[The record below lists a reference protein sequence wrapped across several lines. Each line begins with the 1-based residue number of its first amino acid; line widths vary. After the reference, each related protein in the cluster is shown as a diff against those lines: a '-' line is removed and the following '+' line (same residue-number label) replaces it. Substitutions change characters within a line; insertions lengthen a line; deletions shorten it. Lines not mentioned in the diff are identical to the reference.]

1 MEEPITPTINPRN
14 RMSRMRLH
22 AQSLA
27 QPVNPEG
34 LSYLDDLWNTAAL
47 DWGIGQGIQTL
58 AIRAKRG
65 AMFQDDLQG
74 YNPYRDEDF
83 SEINPQYYREF
94 LDARTPEQFLAV
106 KDMIETNTRRRNEL
120 DQNNAF
126 VTRLIGNALNPSI
139 LIPIPFARGI
149 GFREGFKKTAPIVGG
164 LLGTEEYL
172 RHELDPTST
181 IPETL
186 FTIGGGTLFG
196 GALGGLAGMVGS
208 KTIGRTTKQWFE
220 DHQKI
225 VETSNR
231 LEDEMPGVTD
241 GIRPQQAG
249 TEATDEG
256 VKSFVRPVKGET
268 TKQYQERI
276 DKIVADPKLYDDYSS
291 VSRSYEPD
299 RLVETGIG
307 LEKLSPSFHP
317 FYALK
322 NNLFRGFAGNSVARF
337 ADEMSGPLGLMNK
350 GNREGDV
357 ASSTAVYSMATLHN
371 PKLIQA
377 KTDMWD
383 AYMRQVGIK
392 TDVEKATP
400 AGQAFQYIK
409 QSISPTA
416 RQNYREW
423 LEEVTQ
429 VYLTPNYVAKTPE
442 IQEGVTAMSN
452 YMNAMGK
459 ELAEVGAYSTSN
471 LQFTKGWM
479 TKTKDRLDQRLIKWQ
494 GILKNLKSKDSLSK
508 KQFDLKKDIEE
519 IYLPDMRDKQIYLN
533 DRLQSIEKTLN
544 DPQGIPQLEPGSP
557 GHFHRM
563 WKQKAVQENR
573 EVLERILEQAFIKN
587 ETVGERVADT
597 VDNIL
602 KIGKLGKVA
611 RQVEDLMK
619 AEKIE
624 PYIIARTKKK
634 IEAISKMRG
643 SDRKPLSAIERNEE
657 ARILIDRVVRDYG
670 LGNGVAKES
679 KKIIDEI
686 EALSR
691 NPGAEI
697 LEGNTGLLSR
707 RLNLPSHL
715 FINVPE
721 LRGGSFIETDPE
733 LVLKAYHRKT
743 SMAIEMQRRYGDING
758 QKRIDELEEMMD
770 EEINLLF
777 NEKGKEAEIATLIR
791 EKKKQV
797 QAATDLRDKTIGV
810 YAIPEDPSSLGF
822 RATQFTKN
830 WMVMALMG
838 KATVAALADIGRT
851 VGAVGFK
858 ETVGGTF
865 DKFTIAAKEF
875 RKAGEEVEL
884 AGEAAEMA
892 LHGRFEVM
900 MDIDPMY
907 AAATAGERLAQEG
920 ANAMFLLN
928 GLSAYTDMMKR
939 FSGGIIQSQMI
950 ESSIKWSKGQKLTPR
965 QKETLLRL
973 GIDKDDAKAIA
984 KQWQDAG
991 AVGPGNGTNKLYLA
1005 NTEKWTDVEVT
1016 RKFRAGLAEEVNNA
1030 VITPRP
1036 GDKPN
1041 FADTP
1046 LGSVIFQF
1054 KSFGM
1059 GATNRTLLAGLQQ
1072 KDAQALHGMLSMIGL
1087 GYLVDVI
1094 RSGPYDSRPLIS
1106 MDRFIQAVDYSG
1118 VTGILFELNN
1128 MLETSTGAF
1137 LESPLG
1143 IRPLAGIDPAFG
1155 DTDAARAIGT
1165 SGGPT
1170 FGLLAKLISSIT
1182 DSDASTADQIK
1193 AVRRLLPFNQ
1203 LIWWAWA
1210 VDRVQRDAIT
1220 LTED

>member
-1 MEEPITPTINPRN
+1 
-14 RMSRMRLH
+14 
-22 AQSLA
+22 
-27 QPVNPEG
+27 
-34 LSYLDDLWNTAAL
+34 
-47 DWGIGQGIQTL
+47 
-58 AIRAKRG
+58 
-65 AMFQDDLQG
+65 
-74 YNPYRDEDF
+74 
-83 SEINPQYYREF
+83 
-94 LDARTPEQFLAV
+94 
-106 KDMIETNTRRRNEL
+106 
-120 DQNNAF
+120 
-126 VTRLIGNALNPSI
+126 
-139 LIPIPFARGI
+139 
-149 GFREGFKKTAPIVGG
+149 
-164 LLGTEEYL
+164 
-172 RHELDPTST
+172 
-181 IPETL
+181 
-186 FTIGGGTLFG
+186 
-196 GALGGLAGMVGS
+196 MVGS
-208 KTIGRTTKQWFE
+208 RTINRTTKQWFD

-225 VETSNR
+225 VETANR

-241 GIRPQQAG
+241 GIRPQTEFKTTVEYQKAGSDTVEVTEINRAQAG
-249 TEATDEG
+249 KTREEPRKDAGKIKEESGKDTGISRES
-256 VKSFVRPVKGET
+256 VESFVRPVKGET
-268 TKQYQERI
+268 QKAYNERI
-276 DKIVADPKLYDDYSS
+276 DKIVADRKLYDDYLLI
-291 VSRSYEPD
+291 SRSYEPD
-299 RLVETGIG
+299 RLVETGTG

-322 NNLFRGFAGNSVARF
+322 NNKFTGLAGNSIARF

-350 GNREGDV
+350 GNREGDI

-377 KTDMWD
+377 TTDMWD
-383 AYMRQVGIK
+383 AYMRQVGVK
-392 TDVEKATP
+392 TDTEKSTP
-400 AGQAFQYIK
+400 MGQAFQYLK

-416 RQNYREW
+416 RRNYREFG
-423 LEEVTQ
+423 EETTKS
-429 VYLTPNYVAKTPE
+429 YLIPGYEARTPQ
-442 IQEGVTAMSN
+442 IQEAIN
-452 YMNAMGK
+452 AQAKYMNSMGEALK
-459 ELAEVGAYSTSN
+459 EVGAFNVSK
-471 LQFTKGWM
+471 LEIIQAD
-479 TKTKDRLDQRLIKWQ
+479 KTRSLNSLNERITLWQNKLKDI
-494 GILKNLKSKDSLSK
+494 KSKDSITKDQLEL
-508 KQFDLKKDIEE
+508 KQTIEE
-519 IYLPDMRDKQIYLN
+519 IYLPDMKTKQNLL
-533 DRLQSIEKTLN
+533 REELEKIEKTIN
-544 DPQGIPQLEPGSP
+544 DPTRLPQLEPGAP

-563 WKQKAVQENR
+563 FKQKAIRENP
-573 EVLERILEQAFIKN
+573 EVLEKIIHEQYTKN
-587 ETVGERVADT
+587 ATVGERVSDT

-602 KIGKLGKVA
+602 KVGKLGRVA

-634 IEAISKMRG
+634 IEAISKMRD
-643 SDRKPLSAIERNEE
+643 SNRKPLSTAARNEE
-657 ARILIDRVVRDYG
+657 ARILVDRIVRDYG
-670 LGNGVAKES
+670 LGNGVAKAVKEV
-679 KKIIDEI
+679 IDEI
-686 EALSR
+686 DALSR
-691 NPGAEI
+691 DPGAEI
-697 LEGNTGLLSR
+697 INGSNGLLSR

-721 LRGGSFIETDPE
+721 LKGGSFIETDPE
-733 LVLKAYHRKT
+733 IMMKTYHRKA
-743 SMAIEMQRRYGDING
+743 SMAIEMQRRYGDVNG
-758 QKRIDELEEMMD
+758 QRRIDELEEMMD
-770 EEINLLF
+770 EEISLLM
-777 NEKGKEAEIATLIR
+777 NEKGKEAEVSFLIR
-791 EKKKQV
+791 EKKKQI

-851 VGAVGFK
+851 IGAVGFK

-865 DKFTIAAKEF
+865 DKFTIAAQEF
-875 RKAGEEVEL
+875 KKAGIEVEL

-900 MDIDPMY
+900 MDINPLY
-907 AAATAGERLAQEG
+907 TASTAGERLAQEG
-920 ANAMFLLN
+920 ANAMFLVN

-950 ESSIKWSKGQKLTPR
+950 ESSIRWSKGQTLTRR

-984 KQWQDAG
+984 KQWKDSG

-1016 RKFRAGLAEEVNNA
+1016 RKFRAGLVEEVNNA

-1072 KDAQALHGMLSMIGL
+1072 RDAQALHGMLAMIGL

-1094 RSGPYDSRPLIS
+1094 RSGPYDSRPLLS
-1106 MDRFIQAVDYSG
+1106 MDRLIQAVDYSG

-1170 FGLLAKLISSIT
+1170 FGLLAKLITSIT
-1182 DSDASTADQIK
+1182 DPDASTADQIK
-1193 AVRRLLPFNQ
+1193 AVRRLIPFNQ